1 MFSTEAKKAN
11 NLHYYRKLAFWQLT
25 FSKKMLN
32 QYAERQKLVAITTK
46 QNLKLLLVNA
56 TEFRSR

>member
-1 MFSTEAKKAN
+1 
-11 NLHYYRKLAFWQLT
+11 
-25 FSKKMLN
+25 MLN
-32 QYAERQKLVAITTK
+32 QYAETKKLVAITKK